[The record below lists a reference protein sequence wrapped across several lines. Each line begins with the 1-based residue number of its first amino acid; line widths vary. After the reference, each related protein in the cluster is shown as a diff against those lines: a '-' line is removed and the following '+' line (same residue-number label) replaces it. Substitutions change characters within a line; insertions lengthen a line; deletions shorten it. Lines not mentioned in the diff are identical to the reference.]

1 MLNVDI
7 SVIMPVY
14 NAQKYLEES
23 LNSILCQ
30 TFDDFELIIID
41 DGSTDNSYEICER
54 YKEKDERI
62 IVIHQINQGPSV
74 ARNIGIKK
82 AIGKYIVF
90 CDSDDIL
97 DKNALSLLYNAM
109 EKYNA
114 DLAIC
119 GYSRFTVWGTPL
131 LEQRFLTKY
140 SYTILKSNIE
150 LASVYFSPKTNMFGI
165 SIWGKMYRADI
176 IHKNNILF
184 SVDQAYEE
192 DCCFNVNYF
201 KHVNTTVF
209 LRNILYHYRQQN
221 TSLSKVYKPNVFDG
235 LLKGY
240 CKRRQFL
247 IDIGL
252 EASVSRLKLVFM
264 FALFNTYKK
273 IKSSSLKRK
282 DRIKEYERILSY
294 KEVQQVMCSSK
305 LSQNRLTRWLTLA
318 SRACNP
324 QLIDGILGL
333 WVIVRY
339 TKSNLKKALRKLF
352 KGSK

>member
-119 GYSRFTVWGTPL
+119 GYSRFTVW
-131 LEQRFLTKY
+131 
-140 SYTILKSNIE
+140 E
-150 LASVYFSPKTNMFGI
+150 L
-165 SIWGKMYRADI
+165 
-176 IHKNNILF
+176 
-184 SVDQAYEE
+184 
-192 DCCFNVNYF
+192 
-201 KHVNTTVF
+201 
-209 LRNILYHYRQQN
+209 HY
-221 TSLSKVYKPNVFDG
+221 
-235 LLKGY
+235 
-240 CKRRQFL
+240 
-247 IDIGL
+247 
-252 EASVSRLKLVFM
+252 
-264 FALFNTYKK
+264 
-273 IKSSSLKRK
+273 
-282 DRIKEYERILSY
+282 
-294 KEVQQVMCSSK
+294 
-305 LSQNRLTRWLTLA
+305 
-318 SRACNP
+318 
-324 QLIDGILGL
+324 
-333 WVIVRY
+333 
-339 TKSNLKKALRKLF
+339 
-352 KGSK
+352 